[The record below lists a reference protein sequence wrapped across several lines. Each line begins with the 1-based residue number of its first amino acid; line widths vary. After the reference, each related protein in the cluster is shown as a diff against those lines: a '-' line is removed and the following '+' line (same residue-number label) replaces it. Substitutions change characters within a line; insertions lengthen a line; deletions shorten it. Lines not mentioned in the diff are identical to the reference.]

1 MNKSEFL
8 NMQKQVKSGQSMTN
22 YLSQSQIKRLVHQRD
37 NKPKQPKYGNHK
49 VVVDGEKVAD
59 SQHEYRR
66 LNDLKVLQRAG
77 EIKDLQTQVRY
88 NLIPAQKICGEKVRG
103 TDYIADFVYWTK
115 DDQFICE
122 DAKGHKTADYIIKRK
137 LMKLIHN
144 IDVVEV

>member
-1 MNKSEFL
+1 
-8 NMQKQVKSGQSMTN
+8 MTT
-22 YLSQSQIKRLVHQRD
+22 YLSKTQIKRLVNQRE

-49 VVVDGEKVAD
+49 VIVDGEKVAD
-59 SQHEYRR
+59 SKHEFKR
-66 LNDLKVLQRAG
+66 LNDLKVLQRVG
-77 EIKDLQTQVRY
+77 EIRDLQTQVRY
-88 NLIPAQKICGEKVRG
+88 NLIPAQKICGVKVRG

-115 DDQFICE
+115 DDEFICE

>member
-1 MNKSEFL
+1 MIAFKEA
-8 NMQKQVKSGQSMTN
+8 
-22 YLSQSQIKRLVHQRD
+22 QRSRS
-37 NKPKQPKYGNHK
+37 KAVARSKYGNHK

-59 SQHEYRR
+59 SKHEYNR
-66 LNDLKVLQRAG
+66 LCELTVLQRAG
-77 EIKDLQTQVRY
+77 EIKDLQLQVKY
-88 NLIPAQKICGEKVRG
+88 QLIPSQKICGKTERG
-103 TDYIADFVYWTK
+103 VSYVADFVYWTK

>member
-1 MNKSEFL
+1 
-8 NMQKQVKSGQSMTN
+8 MTTF
-22 YLSQSQIKRLVHQRD
+22 KDAQRRRS
-37 NKPKQPKYGNHK
+37 KEVARSKYGNHK

-59 SQHEYRR
+59 SKHEYHR
-66 LNDLKVLQRAG
+66 LCELKVLQRAG
-77 EIKDLQTQVRY
+77 EIKDLQLQVKY
-88 NLIPAQKICGEKVRG
+88 QLIPSQKICGKTERG
-103 TDYIADFVYWTK
+103 VSYIADFVYWTK

>member
-1 MNKSEFL
+1 
-8 NMQKQVKSGQSMTN
+8 MTN

-37 NKPKQPKYGNHK
+37 NKPKQQKYGNHK
-49 VVVDGEKVAD
+49 VIVDGEKVAD
-59 SQHEYRR
+59 SKHEFKR

-88 NLIPAQKICGEKVRG
+88 NLIPAQNICGVKERG

-122 DAKGHKTADYIIKRK
+122 DAKGHRTADYIIKRK
-137 LMKLIHN
+137 LMKMMHD

>member
-1 MNKSEFL
+1 
-8 NMQKQVKSGQSMTN
+8 MTN
-22 YLSQSQIKRLVHQRD
+22 YLSQSQIRKMVRQRI
-37 NKPKQPKYGNHK
+37 KPKQQKYGNHK

-66 LNDLKVLQRAG
+66 LNDLKVLERAG
-77 EIKDLQTQVRY
+77 EIKELHTQVRY
-88 NLIPAQKICGEKVRG
+88 NLIPSQKICGEKVRG

-115 DDQFICE
+115 DNQFICE

>member
-1 MNKSEFL
+1 
-8 NMQKQVKSGQSMTN
+8 MTN

-59 SQHEYRR
+59 SKHEYSR
-66 LNDLKVLQRAG
+66 LCELKVLQRAG

-88 NLIPAQKICGEKVRG
+88 KLIPSQKICGKTERG
-103 TDYIADFVYWTK
+103 VSYIADFVYWRNDK
-115 DDQFICE
+115 MICE
-122 DAKGHKTADYIIKRK
+122 DAKGHKTDAYIIKRK
-137 LMKLIHN
+137 LMKMVHD

>member
-1 MNKSEFL
+1 
-8 NMQKQVKSGQSMTN
+8 MTN
-22 YLSQSQIKRLVHQRD
+22 YLSQSQIRKMVRQRI
-37 NKPKQPKYGNHK
+37 KPKPKYGNQK

-66 LNDLKVLQRAG
+66 LNELKTLERVGA
-77 EIKDLQTQVRY
+77 IKDLQTQVRY
-88 NLIPAQKICGEKVRG
+88 KHIPSQKICGKTERG
-103 TDYIADFVYWTK
+103 VSYVADFVYWTK

>member
-1 MNKSEFL
+1 
-8 NMQKQVKSGQSMTN
+8 MTS
-22 YLSQSQIKRLVHQRD
+22 YLSPAQIKRLAHKREA
-37 NKPKQPKYGNHK
+37 KPKKPKYGNHN
-49 VVVDGEKVAD
+49 VIVDGEKVAD

-66 LNDLKVLQRAG
+66 LNDLKVLERAG
-77 EIKDLQTQVRY
+77 EIRDLQTQVRY
-88 NLIPAQKICGEKVRG
+88 NLIPSQKICGKTERG
-103 TDYIADFVYWTK
+103 VSYVADFVYWTK

>member
-1 MNKSEFL
+1 MVNL
-8 NMQKQVKSGQSMTN
+8 
-22 YLSQSQIKRLVHQRD
+22 LSQNQIKRLIHQRD

-49 VVVDGEKVAD
+49 VIVDGEKVAD
-59 SQHEYRR
+59 SKHEYRR

-115 DDQFICE
+115 DDEFICE
-122 DAKGHKTADYIIKRK
+122 DAKGHKTPDYIIKRK
-137 LMKLIHN
+137 LMKLIHD

>member
-1 MNKSEFL
+1 
-8 NMQKQVKSGQSMTN
+8 MTS
-22 YLSQSQIKRLVHQRD
+22 YLSPAQIKRLAHKREA
-37 NKPKQPKYGNHK
+37 KPKKPKYGNHK
-49 VVVDGEKVAD
+49 VIVDGEKVAD

-77 EIKDLQTQVRY
+77 EIKELHTQVRY
-88 NLIPAQKICGEKVRG
+88 NLIPPQVIDGKRERG

-115 DDQFICE
+115 DGQFICE

>member
-1 MNKSEFL
+1 
-8 NMQKQVKSGQSMTN
+8 MTN
-22 YLSQSQIKRLVHQRD
+22 CLSQSQIKRLVHQRD

-59 SQHEYRR
+59 SKHEYRR
-66 LNDLKVLQRAG
+66 LNVLKVLQRAG